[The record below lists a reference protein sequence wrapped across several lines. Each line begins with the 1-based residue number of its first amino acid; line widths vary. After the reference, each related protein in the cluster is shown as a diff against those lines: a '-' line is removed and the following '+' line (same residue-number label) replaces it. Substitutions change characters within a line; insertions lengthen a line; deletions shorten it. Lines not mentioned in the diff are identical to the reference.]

1 MDKFLTYPGKQPVYL
16 GDINFMQSSVREAF
30 EYLMKSYTGR
40 ADANAI
46 LFGCE
51 ITYAQNLVS
60 WTAGVV
66 SLSGEILP
74 IAAGSSSAGSPYY
87 FDIRVTAGGQRTMG
101 DGTVKSC
108 TEMREATITNSVTDY
123 PVASIKRV
131 YPVDTA
137 TARVHNFDGVV
148 NLDDRYARLANCGG
162 AFMLSV
168 RRPAQSEA
176 SAIIFQ
182 GDVSD
187 LTDGELAKFSASN
200 APSNMMAMMILDPTG
215 ETTDAKDFIEVIVSW
230 EIVSGKL
237 RITITNPMTLIV
249 NPIYVPQEVHAT
261 LPVF

>member
-66 SLSGEILP
+66 CLSGEILP
-74 IAAGSSSAGSPYY
+74 IEAGSSSAGTPYY

-101 DGTVKSC
+101 DGSTKSC
-108 TEMREATITNSVTDY
+108 WEERAATITNSVTDY

-162 AFMLSV
+162 AFVLSV
-168 RRPAQSEA
+168 RRPALTEA
-176 SAIIFQ
+176 SATLFQ

-200 APSNMMAMMILDPTG
+200 APAKMMGVVVVDNEAGTFVGANVGPVEI
-215 ETTDAKDFIEVIVSW
+215 SW
-230 EIVSGKL
+230 AIVSGKL
-237 RITITNPMTLIV
+237 RITV
-249 NPIYVPQEVHAT
+249 SSQEGAATISAPYEIHAT